1 MRHPPVTAAYGPGA
15 PPLVAVAHG
24 SRDPRAARVVT
35 ELLERVRERR
45 PGMAVHAAFLDH
57 MAPSPARV
65 MERLAAE
72 GTQAAVVLPLLLTAA
87 YHSRIDLPGVLNRV
101 RADHPG
107 LDVRYGDTLGP
118 DPALRTVLRR
128 RLAEAGAPDPDPETA
143 VVLTSAGSSDP
154 RANGAVAGMAD
165 RMAADAR
172 AAGPGW
178 HSVVPAYASA
188 AAPGPAEAVAE
199 RRAAGARRVVV
210 ASYFLAPGFFADRVA
225 TAAYGEGAY
234 AVSPVLGPADELAGL
249 LLARY
254 DAVGAGLRAAA

>member
-1 MRHPPVTAAYGPGA
+1 
-15 PPLVAVAHG
+15 
-24 SRDPRAARVVT
+24 VVT
-35 ELLERVRERR
+35 DLLERVRERR
-45 PGMAVHAAFLDH
+45 PGLAVHAAFLDH

-65 MERLAAE
+65 LERLAAE
-72 GTQAAVVLPLLLTAA
+72 GTPAAVVLPLLLTAA
-87 YHSRIDLPGVLNRV
+87 YHSGIDLPGVLNRV

-118 DPALRTVLRR
+118 DPALRTVLRG
-128 RLAEAGAPDPDPETA
+128 RLAEAGVRSPDPDTA

-154 RANGAVAGMAD
+154 RANAAITGMAG

-188 AAPGPAEAVAE
+188 AAPGPAAAVAE

-210 ASYFLAPGFFADRVA
+210 ASYFLAPGFFADQVA
-225 TAAYGEGAY
+225 AAAYGEGAD
-234 AVSPVLGPADELAGL
+234 AVSPVLGPAAELADL

-254 DAVGAGLRAAA
+254 DAVGAGLRVAA